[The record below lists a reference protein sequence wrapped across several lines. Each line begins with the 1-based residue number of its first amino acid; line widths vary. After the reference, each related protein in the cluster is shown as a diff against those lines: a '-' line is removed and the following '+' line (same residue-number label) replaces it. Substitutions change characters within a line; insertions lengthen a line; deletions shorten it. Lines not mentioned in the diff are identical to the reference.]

1 MKKIIIDGGPRKTMN
16 TASMLKKLLAEFSE
30 EAKRRYRD
38 QHWEEDLQ
46 KAFEAGKRMPSD
58 RSFIVVMTIGREHI
72 HLHNSLFYFV
82 DQSVL
87 LGYSPGP
94 LPRSVTGER
103 FWLARSCLG
112 MFLQFHQHF

>member
-1 MKKIIIDGGPRKTMN
+1 MKGKMKKIIIDGGPRKTMN
-16 TASMLKKLLAEFSE
+16 TASMLKKFAEGALSAGGDVE
-30 EAKRRYRD
+30 VETYR
-38 QHWEEDLQ
+38 L
-46 KAFEAGKRMPSD
+46 FELAGKRIPSD

-112 MFLQFHQHF
+112 MFLQFHQQF